1 MSFTIKKPSKNET
14 VTIKGREKV
23 LSTSIRQYKF
33 LGIPSHI
40 FVPDVPTPVDIF
52 EGAEKYTGVSDREL
66 DTHAANMTNDF
77 LKEFW
82 MKWKDI
88 LIILIIVLICLMC
101 GLAFLMY
108 KDFQNSKICVDTV
121 VQTISPI
128 IAPTI

>member
-1 MSFTIKKPSKNET
+1 
-14 VTIKGREKV
+14 
-23 LSTSIRQYKF
+23 
-33 LGIPSHI
+33 
-40 FVPDVPTPVDIF
+40 
-52 EGAEKYTGVSDREL
+52 
-66 DTHAANMTNDF
+66 MTNDF